1 MTRATNKLTATAVR
15 NAKPQEKTYR
25 LADGG
30 GMYLEVTP
38 AGGRYWRLK
47 YRHAG
52 KEKRLALG
60 VYPAITL
67 AQAREARDAARQL
80 IAQGIDPSAA
90 RKTEERQRKVAAANT
105 LRAIAME
112 WLEEV
117 HKNKVVPDHYRHDRR
132 RLEIHALPSLGGQ
145 TLTEIN
151 AADILECLRKIEKQG
166 KLETA
171 KRVRTLLS
179 LVYRYAIATERADRD
194 PAADLKGALRAPQVK
209 HHAAITEPQE
219 IAKLMR
225 AIFAYNGELVTLSA
239 LKLSALVF
247 VRPGELRQAE
257 WAAVDLEAATW
268 SFTASKNGPPLIVP
282 LPTQAVEILVDLH
295 ALTGR
300 GRYVFPGARSNGRP
314 MSENAITAALAGMGY
329 KGRMTAHGFRAMA
342 RTVLE
347 ERLGYPPAIIEQ
359 QLAHV
364 VKDANGRAY
373 NRTAHLDQ
381 RRVMLQAWADY
392 LDALREGSTNVVP
405 IRAASGSSPGST

>member
-1 MTRATNKLTATAVR
+1 MTRSTNKLTATSVR
-15 NAKPQEKTYR
+15 NAKPRDKTYR

-30 GMYLEVTP
+30 GLYLEVVP
-38 AGGRYWRLK
+38 RGGRYWRLK

-60 VYPAITL
+60 VYPEVGL
-67 AQAREARDAARQL
+67 ADARTARDEARKL
-80 IAQGIDPSAA
+80 IAQGIDPNAA
-90 RKTEERQRKVAAANT
+90 KRAEERERKMAAANT
-105 LRAIAME
+105 LEAIAEE

-117 HKNKVVPDHYRHDRR
+117 HRNKVVPEHYRHDRR
-132 RLEIHALPSLGGQ
+132 RLELHLLPVLGRQ
-145 TLTEIN
+145 PLAEIS
-151 AADILECLRKIEKQG
+151 AADLLDALRKVEKQG

-171 KRVRTLLS
+171 KRVRTLAS
-179 LVYRYAIATERADRD
+179 LVFRYAIATDRADRD
-194 PAADLKGALRAPQVK
+194 PAADLKGALRAPQVR
-209 HHAAITEPQE
+209 HHAAITEPEE

-225 AIFAYNGELVTLSA
+225 AIYAYSGEFVTLAA

-257 WAAVDLEAATW
+257 WEAVDLEAGTW
-268 SFTASKNGPPLIVP
+268 SFTPSKNSPPLIVP
-282 LPTQAVEILVDLH
+282 LPSQALEILTDLH
-295 ALTGR
+295 DLTGR
-300 GRYVFPGARSNGRP
+300 GRFVFPGARSRERP

-329 KGRMTAHGFRAMA
+329 KGKMTAHGFRAMA

-347 ERLGYPPAIIEQ
+347 ERLNYPPAIIEQ

-381 RRVMLQAWADY
+381 RKAMLQAWADY
-392 LDALREGSTNVVP
+392 LDALREGADNVVP
-405 IRAASGSSPGST
+405 IRGQA

>member
-1 MTRATNKLTATAVR
+1 MPQPTNKLTATAVR
-15 NAKPQEKTYR
+15 NAKPREKTYR

-30 GMYLEVTP
+30 GLYLEVTP
-38 AGGRYWRLK
+38 RGGRYWRLK
-47 YRHAG
+47 YRHLG

-60 VYPAITL
+60 VYPEVGL
-67 AQAREARDAARQL
+67 AQAREARDAARKL
-80 IAQGIDPSAA
+80 IAQGADPSAA
-90 RKTEERQRKVAAANT
+90 KRAEERQRKVAAANT
-105 LRAIAME
+105 LEAIAEE
-112 WLEEV
+112 WLVEV

-132 RLEIHALPSLGGQ
+132 RLELHLLPALGRQPLA
-145 TLTEIN
+145 EIT
-151 AADILECLRKIEKQG
+151 AADLLDALRKVERQG

-171 KRVRTLLS
+171 KRVRTLAS
-179 LVYRYAIATERADRD
+179 LVFRYAIATERADRD
-194 PAADLKGALRAPQVK
+194 PAADLKGALRAPQIR
-209 HHAAITEPQE
+209 HHAAITEPEE

-225 AIFAYNGELVTLSA
+225 AVYAYSGEMVTLAA

-257 WAAVDLEAATW
+257 WAAVDLEAGTW

-282 LPTQAVEILVDLH
+282 LPTQAVDILADLY

-381 RRVMLQAWADY
+381 RKAMLQAWADY
-392 LDALREGSTNVVP
+392 LDALREGVDNVVP
-405 IRAASGSSPGST
+405 LHRGQA

>member
-132 RLEIHALPSLGGQ
+132 RLEIHALPFLGGQ
-145 TLTEIN
+145 TLTEIT

-194 PAADLKGALRAPQVK
+194 PAADLKGALRAPTIR
-209 HHAAITEPQE
+209 HHPAITEPEE

-225 AIFAYNGELVTLSA
+225 AIFAYSGELVTLSA

-282 LPTQAVEILVDLH
+282 LPTQAVEILADLH

-392 LDALREGSTNVVP
+392 LDALRKGSTNVVP
-405 IRAASGSSPGST
+405 IRAASE

>member
-1 MTRATNKLTATAVR
+1 MARATNKLTATAVR
-15 NAKPQEKTYR
+15 NAKPKEKTYR
-25 LADGG
+25 IADGG
-30 GMYLEVTP
+30 GLYLELTP
-38 AGGRYWRLK
+38 SGGRYWRLK
-47 YRHAG
+47 YRFNG

-60 VYPAITL
+60 VYPEVSL
-67 AQAREARDAARQL
+67 AQAREARDAARQQL
-80 IAQGIDPSAA
+80 AQGTDPSAA
-90 RKTEERQRKVAAANT
+90 RQADRRANKIAAANT
-105 LRAIAME
+105 LGALAEE

-117 HKNKVVPDHYRHDRR
+117 HKVKVVPDHYRHDRR
-132 RLEIHALPSLGGQ
+132 RLELHALPSLGRRPLAEV
-145 TLTEIN
+145 T
-151 AADILECLRKIEKQG
+151 AAELLDCLRKIEKQG

-179 LVYRYAIATERADRD
+179 LIYRYAIATERADRD

-209 HHAAITEPQE
+209 HHAAITEPE
-219 IAKLMR
+219 KIAKLMR
-225 AIFAYNGELVTLSA
+225 AIYAYSGEVVTLAA

-257 WAAVDLEAATW
+257 WQTVDLEAATW
-268 SFTASKNGPPLIVP
+268 SFTPSKNSPPLIVP
-282 LPTQAVEILVDLH
+282 LPTQAVEILTDLH
-295 ALTGR
+295 DLTGR
-300 GRYVFPGARSNGRP
+300 GRYVFPGARSAARP

-392 LDALREGSTNVVP
+392 LDALREGADNVVP
-405 IRAASGSSPGST
+405 IRGQA

>member
-1 MTRATNKLTATAVR
+1 MAQPTNKLTATAVR
-15 NAKPQEKTYR
+15 NAKPREKTYR

-30 GMYLEVTP
+30 GMYLEVSP
-38 AGGRYWRLK
+38 SGGRYWRLK
-47 YRHAG
+47 YRLHG

-60 VYPAITL
+60 VFPEVSL
-67 AQAREARDAARQL
+67 AEAREARDSSRKL
-80 IAQGIDPSAA
+80 IAQGVDPVAA
-90 RKTEERQRKVAAANT
+90 RRAERRASEVSAANT
-105 LRAIAME
+105 LAAIAEE

-132 RLEIHALPSLGGQ
+132 RLELHLLPVLGNRPLVEITAGELLDAL
-145 TLTEIN
+145 
-151 AADILECLRKIEKQG
+151 RRIERQR

-171 KRVRTLLS
+171 KRVRTLAS
-179 LVYRYAIATERADRD
+179 LVFRYAIATERADRD
-194 PAADLKGALRAPQVK
+194 PAADLKGALRAPQIR
-209 HHAAITEPQE
+209 HHAAITEPEE

-225 AIFAYNGELVTLSA
+225 AVYAYSGEPATLAA

-247 VRPGELRQAE
+247 VRPGELRKAE
-257 WAAVDLEAATW
+257 WADVDLDAGTW

-282 LPTQAVEILVDLH
+282 LPSQAVEILTDLH
-295 ALTGR
+295 DLTGH
-300 GRYVFPGARSNGRP
+300 GRYVLPGARSAARP
-314 MSENAITAALAGMGY
+314 MSENAITAAMAGMGY

-373 NRTAHLDQ
+373 NRTAHLEQ
-381 RRVMLQAWADY
+381 RKAMLQAWADY
-392 LDALREGSTNVVP
+392 LDALREGAGNVVP
-405 IRAASGSSPGST
+405 IRGQA

>member
-1 MTRATNKLTATAVR
+1 MVRATNKLSATAVR
-15 NAKPQEKTYR
+15 NAKPREKTYR

-38 AGGRYWRLK
+38 TGGTYWRLK
-47 YRHAG
+47 YRIDG

-60 VYPAITL
+60 VYPETTL
-67 AQAREARDAARQL
+67 AQAREAREEARRQL
-80 IAQGIDPSAA
+80 AQGIDPSAA
-90 RKTEERQRKVAAANT
+90 KRAEQRQRKVAAANT
-105 LRAIAME
+105 LQAIAEE

-132 RLEIHALPSLGGQ
+132 RLELHLLPALGRQPLA
-145 TLTEIN
+145 EIT
-151 AADILECLRKIEKQG
+151 AADLLDCLRKIEKQG

-171 KRVRTLLS
+171 KRVRTLAS

-194 PAADLKGALRAPQVK
+194 PAADLKGALRAPQIR
-209 HHAAITEPQE
+209 HHAAITEPEE

-225 AIFAYNGELVTLSA
+225 ALYAYSGELVTLSA

-282 LPTQAVEILVDLH
+282 LPTQAVEILADLH

-300 GRYVFPGARSNGRP
+300 GRYVFPGARSAARP

-392 LDALREGSTNVVP
+392 LDALRDGARNVVP
-405 IRAASGSSPGST
+405 LHSAG